1 MSVAEIVPLR
11 PSLDLTLIGEANHRV
26 ANHLSLLASM
36 VQTQAQYVAKGPLHI
51 GRDDVHTM
59 LREVAGKVISVGH
72 LHRTLAGKPREETL
86 DLGDYLVESS
96 LALVKALS
104 LQTRIGIVH
113 RLDCRAPVKAET
125 AQQAALIVSEVVM
138 NAIKHAHPTS
148 LPVEIAIR
156 CGRDAQ
162 GRIAVEVNDDGIGL
176 PEDFDPKKDGG
187 VGFRLIRL
195 LAASLGAELDIRS
208 DSLGTSVRLLLP
220 ARE

>member
-11 PSLDLTLIGEANHRV
+11 PTIDLTLIGEANHRV

-36 VQTQAQYVAKGPLHI
+36 VQTQAQHVAKGPAHLA
-51 GRDDVHTM
+51 RDDVHTM

-86 DLGDYLVESS
+86 DLGEYLVESS
-96 LALVKALS
+96 LALVKTLS
-104 LQTRIGIVH
+104 LEARIGIVH

-125 AQQAALIVSEVVM
+125 AQQAALIVNEVVM

-148 LPVEIAIR
+148 LPIEIAIC
-156 CGRDAQ
+156 CGRDAK

-176 PEDFDPKKDGG
+176 PEAFDPKKDGG
-187 VGFRLIRL
+187 LGFRLMRL
-195 LAASLGAELDIRS
+195 LAASMHAELDIRS
-208 DSLGTSVRLLLP
+208 DCLGTSVRLVLP
-220 ARE
+220 VQA